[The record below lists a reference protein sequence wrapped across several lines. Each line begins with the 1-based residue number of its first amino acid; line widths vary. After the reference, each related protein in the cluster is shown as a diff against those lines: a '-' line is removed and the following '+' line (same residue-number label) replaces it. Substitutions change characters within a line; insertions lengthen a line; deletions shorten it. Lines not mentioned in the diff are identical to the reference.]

1 MVRCPQ
7 CNISLLQDYDTCPLC
22 HCVTEELNEEQ
33 QEAIRMRYGNGA
45 PYPNAQRRQRIL
57 RFWLRLIL
65 FSFMVSEAILI
76 VINHYTTPQVYWSA
90 ITGGAFVYGYLFLL
104 YWVSHD
110 SGFALKVWLQM
121 VTAMIILYVI
131 DRYTGNYGW
140 ALQWAIPGVILFG
153 DGIVFFLMMLN
164 RSRWWSYTLLLLFL
178 GVCSVGI
185 ISLDI
190 ATKKSNLILPIICVI
205 VTVLYFFGT
214 ILLGERAV
222 KRELKR
228 RFHV

>member
-1 MVRCPQ
+1 
-7 CNISLLQDYDTCPLC
+7 
-22 HCVTEELNEEQ
+22 
-33 QEAIRMRYGNGA
+33 
-45 PYPNAQRRQRIL
+45 
-57 RFWLRLIL
+57 
-65 FSFMVSEAILI
+65 
-76 VINHYTTPQVYWSA
+76 
-90 ITGGAFVYGYLFLL
+90 
-104 YWVSHD
+104 
-110 SGFALKVWLQM
+110 
-121 VTAMIILYVI
+121 
-131 DRYTGNYGW
+131 
-140 ALQWAIPGVILFG
+140 
-153 DGIVFFLMMLN
+153 MMLN

-190 ATKKSNLILPIICVI
+190 ATKKSSLILPIICVI